1 MTSMMRRHTANSQ
14 VIAFATS
21 GRRDFRYWG
30 MFLIGSVFV
39 YAGFTIDPASNC
51 SDGGECAPWLVPL
64 AAVLGM
70 AFCLGGLAQLISNAA
85 RGSRID
91 AAAGRLDWWQNRYP
105 GRPGDCGTIALDQI
119 DRILIK
125 RDSEDTD
132 ISLYDR
138 QGERLAFF
146 DTEVIGQSAE
156 SWAGRV
162 RELVP
167 GIRVE
172 YVD

>member
-1 MTSMMRRHTANSQ
+1 MTSMMRRHTGSSQ
-14 VIAFATS
+14 VIAYATS
-21 GRRDFRYWG
+21 GRRDFRFWG

-39 YAGFTIDPASNC
+39 YAGLTIDPASNC
-51 SDGGECAPWLVPL
+51 SEGGECAPWLVP
-64 AAVLGM
+64 AAAALGI
-70 AFCLGGLAQLISNAA
+70 AFCFGGLAQLISNAA
-85 RGSRID
+85 RGSRLD
-91 AAAGRLDWWQNRYP
+91 AASGRLDWWQNRYP

-119 DRILIK
+119 ERILIK
-125 RDSEDTD
+125 RDSENTD

-156 SWAGRV
+156 SWAARV
-162 RELVP
+162 RNLVP

-172 YVD
+172 FVD